1 GRHKGSRRNRNR
13 ELSPWLIW
21 LDGPGMRPGSPP
33 SPGGS
38 LRSKD
43 ATTIQIIEIKQRVL
57 SESES
62 VVLPLNYSPTG
73 LGRLSSLPDGALT
86 WAKSANFTSANAE
99 CGALDDPRQT
109 GRLGRVATVRIAT
122 RLKAATIRKT
132 RRGFP

>member
-1 GRHKGSRRNRNR
+1 
-13 ELSPWLIW
+13 
-21 LDGPGMRPGSPP
+21 MRPGSPP

-57 SESES
+57 SESD
-62 VVLPLNYSPTG
+62 VLPLNYSPTG
-73 LGRLSSLPDGALT
+73 LGRLSSLPDGPDMGQVGQFYKCERRVRT
-86 WAKSANFTSANAE
+86 P
-99 CGALDDPRQT
+99 GRPRQT